1 MNKAIALV
9 YFILSLFGFDAGGM
23 ILVHRIED
31 GSAAVHSRTRVEAG
45 VARFECLQSASGECH
60 YTVYPRRASR
70 ADGAEDTGCGTAP
83 AGRQFSVAAGDSR
96 QITGLVDFGL
106 CVSAT
111 DAATPPTA
119 ASQSLYRY
127 SGDAGAGR
135 TAGHGVVDQW
145 GRWSLVGLD
154 GAAQPGR

>member
-1 MNKAIALV
+1 MNKPIALV

-60 YTVYPRRASR
+60 YTVYPRSRASR
-70 ADGAEDTGCGTAP
+70 ADGAEATGCGAAP
-83 AGRQFSVAAGDSR
+83 AGRKFSVAAGDSR

-106 CVSAT
+106 CVSAAGGARGT
-111 DAATPPTA
+111 GCQACAALA
-119 ASQSLYRY
+119 R
-127 SGDAGAGR
+127 R
-135 TAGHGVVDQW
+135 
-145 GRWSLVGLD
+145 
-154 GAAQPGR
+154 